1 MQTGR
6 QVARAAGSPHPA
18 VRIDARLTSCSPRL
32 SVFIYCGLQH
42 AKLKP
47 QRRMD
52 AAAHTVPTKP
62 ATAVTTK

>member
-1 MQTGR
+1 
-6 QVARAAGSPHPA
+6 